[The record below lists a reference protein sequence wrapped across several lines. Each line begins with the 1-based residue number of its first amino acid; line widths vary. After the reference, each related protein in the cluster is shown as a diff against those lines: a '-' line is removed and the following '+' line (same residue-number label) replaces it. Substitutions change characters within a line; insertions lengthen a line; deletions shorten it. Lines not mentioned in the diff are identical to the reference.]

1 MNKILMLRYKALSR
15 AVYPVGL
22 SLLSEMKI
30 ADFVKMDARDAALMQ
45 LKTAKIISEASG
57 LILQAKNTIK
67 GISKLEISSIFN
79 LANTVK
85 KIGSVQDITFFVQ
98 NNLLVSNFCIQLLS
112 SINTNTNIN
121 TLIFLEKI
129 GLVAKKEIDILIRT
143 FAQSKEAR
151 AIKRYSQIIIERF
164 LQLYTEESGLQR
176 ESIISLEPLTGLK
189 AGDSIGL
196 ISNYVVNLFNN
207 TCLFLEWF
215 GWKVNSK
222 ISMASLFRLS
232 QMVRFRI
239 DSSIISQGLVEMGL
253 YHKGKMSIRSALATE
268 ESVILTR
275 TLLQKFLEYE
285 GYYQIGSLGKIK
297 AERGNLQIFSGFE
310 YNSAVGAVTLDGQ
323 TLFSSA
329 EILFNNYHKLS
340 FQPIVSNWPIKTT
353 KIIPLEGM
361 VDLIS
366 RVGKQLQDKGEIAL
380 SDNVN
385 LDIKLYFYDFLSDI
399 AILNTNEVYVEKEV
413 FWQKFSKIEIKN
425 ANEVY
430 VEKEAF
436 QQKFSKIEI
445 KNMEK
450 IFVAKNSYS
459 SQSEVFFSSILSIF
473 LLNYKYI
480 KIDSNLQ
487 IIYNVLLKSIR
498 GIPFKKMQKVQVS
511 KTVKGRIALSKSF
524 QTFSFNIFESF
535 IKLNEASYFNI
546 ISSFSYKGKQEF
558 ILRLPMALV
567 HAFSYMHGI
576 ATVNNM
582 GPEAYFD
589 QIDLDILIRGYLY
602 FAEKALIESMASI
615 FNTIV
620 QEGIIKI
627 KNEKIKSKIKAPI
640 EWCSLIS
647 LAGENIVPHLRAC
660 LYSVQQVSGDQILN
674 PVQLNRYLCIRQS
687 HENSALYAEEIEPF
701 IITYIDD
708 MLYIDCEV

>member
-22 SLLSEMKI
+22 SLLSEMKV

-67 GISKLEISSIFN
+67 SISKLEINSIFN
-79 LANTVK
+79 LANTIK
-85 KIGSVQDITFFVQ
+85 NFGSVQDITFFVQ
-98 NNLLVSNFCIQLLS
+98 NNLLVSNFCTQLLS
-112 SINTNTNIN
+112 DVNTNID
-121 TLIFLEKI
+121 TLIFLEKM
-129 GLVAKKEIDILIRT
+129 GLVAKKEIDISIRT
-143 FAQSKEAR
+143 LAQSKEAR

-164 LQLYTEESGLQR
+164 LQLYIEESGLQK
-176 ESIISLEPLTGLK
+176 ESIIPLEPLIGLK
-189 AGDSIGL
+189 AGDSIGF
-196 ISNYVVNLFNN
+196 ISNYIVNLLNN
-207 TCLFLEWF
+207 TCLFLEQF
-215 GWKVNSK
+215 EWKANSK

-239 DSSIISQGLVEMGL
+239 GSSIIFQSLVEMGL
-253 YHKGKMSIRSALATE
+253 YHKNKMSIRSAPTIE

-285 GYYQIGSLGKIK
+285 GYYQITSLGKVGTEI
-297 AERGNLQIFSGFE
+297 GNLQISSNFE
-310 YNSAVGAVTLDGQ
+310 YNSAVSAVTLDGQ

-340 FQPIVSNWPIKTT
+340 FQPIVSNWPIKAVEV
-353 KIIPLEGM
+353 IPLEGM
-361 VDLIS
+361 VGLIS
-366 RVGKQLQDKGEIAL
+366 RVGKQLQEKGEIIL

-385 LDIKLYFYDFLSDI
+385 LDIKLYFYDFLSNI
-399 AILNTNEVYVEKEV
+399 VILNT
-413 FWQKFSKIEIKN
+413 
-425 ANEVY
+425 NEVY

-450 IFVAKNSYS
+450 IFVEKNAYS
-459 SQSEVFFSSILSIF
+459 SQSEFFFSGHLSIF

-487 IIYNVLLKSIR
+487 IIYNILLKSVR
-498 GIPFKKMQKVQVS
+498 GAPFKKMQEVQVS
-511 KTVKGRIALSKSF
+511 KTVKGKIASSKSF
-524 QTFSFNIFESF
+524 QTISFNDFESF

-567 HAFSYMHGI
+567 HAFSYIHGI
-576 ATVNNM
+576 ATINNI
-582 GPEAYFD
+582 GPEAYFN

-602 FAEKALIESMASI
+602 FVEKALIESMASI

-701 IITYIDD
+701 VITYIDD